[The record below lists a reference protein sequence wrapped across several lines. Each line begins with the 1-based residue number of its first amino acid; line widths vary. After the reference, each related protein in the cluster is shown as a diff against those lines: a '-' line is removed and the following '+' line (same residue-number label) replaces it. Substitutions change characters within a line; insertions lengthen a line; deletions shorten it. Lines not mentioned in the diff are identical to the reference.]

1 MDYTPQHPQP
11 FTLAEAICFDA
22 PVIMEGNSDSFS
34 ESRLLDFK
42 HSAEINRLENSLK
55 KLRETQEYLQ
65 SYLETTL
72 DAEIARDFEEN
83 KVVM

>member
-1 MDYTPQHPQP
+1 MNYTPRHSQP
-11 FTLAEAICFDA
+11 FTLAEAICFDN
-22 PVIMEGNSDSFS
+22 PVIMEGSASFYG
-34 ESRLLDFK
+34 SRLLDFK

-55 KLRETQEYLQ
+55 KLRETQEFLQ
-65 SYLETTL
+65 SYLEGTP